1 MEDTHS
7 LRPQRSAPSQRAWDR
22 RDWGAVVA
30 LAALWGLFF
39 WRYFA
44 PDPVDRV
51 ALPTGDFTDHFYV
64 LRSFAFDQL
73 RAGHF
78 PLWGGQGV
86 FSVYPF
92 QADPESALFY
102 PPAILN
108 LLLWLVLGESRFPLA
123 GFQLEALGH
132 ILLASLLTYL
142 FLRIQVRKRAAA
154 VLGSV
159 AFSYSGY
166 LIGYPLLQ
174 ISFIEA
180 AVWLP
185 LALLGV
191 YQLSETGRLRYAAL
205 TALAGALAFLPGN
218 PQNFMFLAYTTLAYY
233 LYRSWLLRTPWRV
246 ALARLALIGL
256 LAFGLS
262 AVQLLPSAQWWQLST
277 RADMPFEQAAG
288 GFPPTDIVQLLLT
301 GLVSWWQPLY
311 VGLLTL
317 ALAGL
322 AGLLSRRRDAPF
334 WIALAIVALIF
345 SLGKNVFGFEIA
357 HLLLPGFSLFRDQ
370 ERLAYLATFALSVLA
385 AYGADV
391 FLSPLA
397 RRERRVVAAMG
408 RWLWRAVP
416 LVFALLLLI
425 IALSRLGIDPGDGKQ
440 TPARAAVL
448 FISLASI
455 GLAFYLRLYRRGSRR
470 LWGAL
475 LLAILVF
482 DLFSLNRTRLYAPYH
497 DPHTV
502 SPLWNQVLSDPG
514 FFRVQEDVFPIVGD
528 VAGRRQLRSVS
539 GVAIRMADYQEFL
552 DGAFEDVRW
561 KLLGVKY
568 LVSWRGNLL
577 TWQERLA
584 PGEKLLEEGEGAAAK
599 ALHRLAEPVR
609 PAWIVHDVTTAAD
622 KGELY
627 RQLNAPDFDPFG
639 AAVTWEAVAVQPGD
653 PAGDSAAIT
662 AFEPNR
668 VALQA
673 RASAPGLLVLGEVMY
688 PGWTVQ
694 VNGQPARLVT
704 ADGILRAVALPA
716 GEAQVE
722 FRFQPGLFY
731 AGAVISALTVALLL
745 GWGIWAVARRRQI
758 AAAATCCAQDS
769 AQTKEAIPCASANV
783 SAARISLAPASGMTA
798 TSSPMPR

>member
-1 MEDTHS
+1 MKETPNLKQLPTS
-7 LRPQRSAPSQRAWDR
+7 TNKRPWDR
-22 RDWGAVVA
+22 RDWYAVLT

-78 PLWGGQGV
+78 PLWGGEGV

-92 QADPESALFY
+92 QSDPESALFY

-132 ILLASLLTYL
+132 VLLASLLTYL
-142 FLRIQVRKRAAA
+142 FLRLHVRRRSAAI
-154 VLGSV
+154 LGSV

-166 LIGYPLLQ
+166 LISYPLQQ

-191 YQLSETGRLRYAAL
+191 YQLTETGRLRYAAL
-205 TALAGALAFLPGN
+205 TGLAFTLAFLPGN
-218 PQNFMFLAYTTLAYY
+218 PQNLMFLFYTTIAYY
-233 LYRSWLLRTPWRV
+233 LYLSWLKRTPWR
-246 ALARLALIGL
+246 LAAGRLALIGL
-256 LAFGLS
+256 IALGLS
-262 AVQLLPSAQWWQLST
+262 AVQLLPSVQWWRLSI
-277 RADMPFEQAAG
+277 RADMPFEKAAVG
-288 GFPPTDIVQLLLT
+288 LPPSDIVQLVFT

-311 VGLLTL
+311 VGVLTL
-317 ALAGL
+317 VLACL
-322 AGLLSRRRDAPF
+322 AGLLSRRRDTPF
-334 WIALAIVALIF
+334 WVALAIVALIF
-345 SLGKNVFGFEIA
+345 SLGKNVFGFEVA
-357 HLLLPGFSLFRDQ
+357 HLLLPGISLFRNQ
-370 ERLAYLATFALSVLA
+370 ERHAYLVTFALATLA

-391 FLSPLA
+391 FIAPLT
-397 RRERRVVAAMG
+397 RRNRRVVAALA

-416 LVFALLLLI
+416 VLFVILLVVITLD
-425 IALSRLGIDPGDGKQ
+425 RLGNDPGDGGQ
-440 TPARAAVL
+440 TAAHVAVL
-448 FISLASI
+448 FISLALVA
-455 GLAFYLRLYRRGSRR
+455 LAFYLRLYRRGSRR

-502 SPLWNQVLSDPG
+502 SPLWYQVLSDPG
-514 FFRVQEDVFPIVGD
+514 FFRVQEDAFPIVGD
-528 VAGRRQLRSVS
+528 VAGRRQLRQVS

-568 LVSWRGNLL
+568 LVTWRGSLL
-577 TWQERLA
+577 TWQERQV
-584 PGEKLLEEGEGAAAK
+584 PGEKLMEEGEGQTAK
-599 ALHRLAEPVR
+599 ALHRLAEPPR
-609 PAWIVHDVTTAAD
+609 PAWIVHDVVVAAD
-622 KGELY
+622 KGELFS
-627 RQLNAPDFDPFG
+627 QLNAPDFDPFRT
-639 AAVTWEAVAVQPGD
+639 AVTWEPVAVQPGD
-653 PAGDSAAIT
+653 PAADSVVIT
-662 AFEPNR
+662 RFEPNR

-673 RASAPGLLVLGEVMY
+673 RSSSPGLLVLGEVMY
-688 PGWTVQ
+688 PGWRAW
-694 VNGQPARLVT
+694 VNGRPARLVT

-722 FRFQPGLFY
+722 FRFQPDLFF
-731 AGAVISALTVALLL
+731 AGAGISAMTAVLLL
-745 GWGIWAVARRRQI
+745 GWGIWAALAKRYSFHSTQNNPVGRHS
-758 AAAATCCAQDS
+758 ATIHAVYS
-769 AQTKEAIPCASANV
+769 NP
-783 SAARISLAPASGMTA
+783 
-798 TSSPMPR
+798 